1 MATQSRQQPVQTT
14 EDNDGGWQV
23 YIVRCADDTLYTGV
37 ARDVEKRV
45 LEHNESPRGAKYT
58 KGRRPVVLMYSEDC
72 DDRSQALRRE
82 HVIKQ
87 LSRTEKIK
95 LIDDMTY
102 HNGT

>member
-1 MATQSRQQPVQTT
+1 MATQTRQDPV
-14 EDNDGGWQV
+14 DNTDDSDCGWQV

-58 KGRRPVVLMYSEDC
+58 KARRPVVLMYCEAC

-82 HVIKQ
+82 HVIKK
-87 LSRTEKIK
+87 LPRIEKIR
-95 LIDDMTY
+95 LIDGKAR
-102 HNGT
+102 HNAA